1 MSAYFTLES
10 KSGSERVTFSE
21 LKLRLIRAVNAR
33 ILNGEFSERGL
44 ARILGISQPQIHNV
58 LKGARKLHGDL
69 ADRLLAMLGLSL
81 VELFRDEEVQ
91 DHQQRANAA
100 VTAAPPAAMQWH
112 FGVDQR
118 TPKKPP
124 VRTTGVRSRG
134 QAVGNR

>member
-10 KSGSERVTFSE
+10 KSGSERLTFSE

-69 ADRLLAMLGLSL
+69 ADRLLAMLGLSV
-81 VELFRDEEVQ
+81 VELFQDEEVQ
-91 DHQQRANAA
+91 EHQQRAN
-100 VTAAPPAAMQWH
+100 TAATTAPPGEMQWH

-124 VRTTGVRSRG
+124 VRATGVRSRHE
-134 QAVGNR
+134 ASGNR